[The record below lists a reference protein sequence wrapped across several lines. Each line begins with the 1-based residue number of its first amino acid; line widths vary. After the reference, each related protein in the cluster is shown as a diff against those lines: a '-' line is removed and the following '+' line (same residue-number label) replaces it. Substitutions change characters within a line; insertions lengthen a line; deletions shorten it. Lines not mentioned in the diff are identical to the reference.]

1 MNLLFASAVGIRAK
15 CQCCRLVFQHIMR
28 RELRSHVLEEAKWGL
43 FLDWTMGN
51 SKWSDLVCYWYFLLV
66 NQSVPEGHWRS
77 GQGSGT
83 CCFRSTNR
91 LGFFSGTCFLLK
103 TDAVSHHFAIQVFVV
118 ADSSVRIRVAH
129 WTWMSSKRLNQTPS
143 LRHDCP
149 IQSNSERPQ
158 QFSTIWPCIIP
169 IHIYIYTDKLW

>member
-1 MNLLFASAVGIRAK
+1 MLLGYVQSVSVVDLCSNTSCVVSWGHMCWKRP
-15 CQCCRLVFQHIMR
+15 
-28 RELRSHVLEEAKWGL
+28 AKWGL

-169 IHIYIYTDKLW
+169 IHIYIHR